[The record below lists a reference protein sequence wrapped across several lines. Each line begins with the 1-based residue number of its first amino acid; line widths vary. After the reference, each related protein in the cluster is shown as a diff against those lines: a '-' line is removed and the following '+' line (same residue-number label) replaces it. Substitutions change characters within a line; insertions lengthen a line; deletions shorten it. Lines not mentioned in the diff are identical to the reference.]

1 MRTSATRTTGKGA
14 GNIKTQRSGRSSSPV
29 KAPGD
34 LGFTAGKKMQYK
46 GTLPAID
53 VPRLSGPDKAL
64 IRDLKKIWSGRGIL
78 PRAIDSEIQGLLGE
92 LDPIQ
97 PWMLADDDDALL
109 SRDRGVLLY
118 ELDDVKD
125 VLERSARCGELE
137 KAELAWNTDVHS
149 PILRLALKGQRTLQA
164 ETISQAPICRDLLP
178 KDLSGCVV
186 GDKMVDFCILFANL
200 EAEEPRVFHHIRD
213 LVGKE
218 THEPLRT
225 VNQSVSTSLILQP
238 SALPIKTKGNELEA
252 KVQLQSWTFAWL
264 ARMRRFLYLRSLP
277 PGAQDAIMAKLS
289 FPVRI
294 VYCSSWHL
302 YLFRDTPDAVVM
314 YKAVDLGDTHSV
326 LGISKLLA
334 SLRRLAD
341 WAKGP
346 FWMWIKD
353 DIPAYPK

>member
-1 MRTSATRTTGKGA
+1 M
-14 GNIKTQRSGRSSSPV
+14 
-29 KAPGD
+29 KAPSD

-46 GTLPAID
+46 GTLPAAD
-53 VPRLSGPDKAL
+53 MLKLSGPDRAL
-64 IRDLKKIWSGRGIL
+64 IRDLKRIWSGQGIL
-78 PRAIDSEIQGLLGE
+78 PRSIDGEIQALLGE

-97 PWMLADDDDALL
+97 PWMLADNDDTLL
-109 SRDRGVLLY
+109 SRDRGILLY

-125 VLERSARCGELE
+125 VLERSARCDELE

-149 PILRLALKGQRTLQA
+149 PVLRLALKGQRTLQA
-164 ETISQAPICRDLLP
+164 ETISQASICRDLLP

-200 EAEEPRVFHHIRD
+200 EAEEPLVFHYIRD

-218 THEPLRT
+218 THEQLRT

-238 SALPIKTKGNELEA
+238 SALPIETKASSGNELEA

-264 ARMRRFLYLRSLP
+264 ARMRRFLHLRLLQP
-277 PGAQDAIMAKLS
+277 RDQDAIMAKLS
-289 FPVRI
+289 FPVII
-294 VYCSSWHL
+294 VSCSSWHL
-302 YLFRDTPDAVVM
+302 YLFCDTPDAVVM
-314 YKAVDLGDTHSV
+314 YKVVDLGDTLSV
-326 LGISKLLA
+326 LGIYKLLA

-346 FWMWIKD
+346 FWTWFKD
-353 DIPAYPK
+353 DILAYPE